1 MIELR
6 NTEEKSR
13 LEFLEARDGREGAME
28 FALRSYEIY
37 KRLLLNAKLPSKN
50 RASDATHNFQRGGY
64 TRDPD
69 FRKGFIRSCLS
80 FREYIRKYRN
90 VEKEKASA

>member
-1 MIELR
+1 MIELK
-6 NTEEKSR
+6 NTEEIAR

-28 FALRSYEIY
+28 FALRTYDTY
-37 KRLLLNAKLPSKN
+37 KRLLLNAKLPSRN

-64 TRDPD
+64 TQDPD
-69 FRKGFIRSCLS
+69 FHLGFVRSCLS

-90 VEKEKASA
+90 VEKEKAST